1 MLVLSSRYM
10 LVYLLDLKDSQV
22 EDFHKLLP
30 CYTIG
35 LNNILVGSESRC
47 SGHMSEKVEALRAR

>member
-35 LNNILVGSESRC
+35 LNNI
-47 SGHMSEKVEALRAR
+47 